1 MPLEQEVMGLLI
13 GGFSGIMV
21 ISILIIL
28 LIWMKNKNHVFGYI
42 WIILHLL
49 LVSVAV
55 YFALNAFAFDYQHPM
70 ASEEIS
76 LRIGVSGAIWGLSM
90 VCLIIAIFYF
100 SKVKKQVTF

>member
-21 ISILIIL
+21 ISIFIIL
-28 LIWMKNKNHVFGYI
+28 LIWVHAFGYI
-42 WIILHLL
+42 WILMHLL
-49 LVSVAV
+49 LVSGAV

-90 VCLIIAIFYF
+90 VCLIIAIFFF
-100 SKVKKQVTF
+100 SKVKNHVAS